1 MFYDA
6 KTRYTCGFCKYR
18 YFSNVPKDCPKCS
31 RKLDPKVVESAYKV
45 RYYMS
50 YPGFEHTYFHKGKQC
65 TGRSIPAEY
74 VESLIDTELAKLHI
88 SDELFEVLRK
98 RLIYLWEE
106 KRKEVT
112 QKKSK
117 LRKETDRIQ
126 ATIDRMLSEKWGGE
140 GLSERNK
147 EEIDRLVDEKRE
159 RINAL
164 ENSLRE
170 IRDESEV
177 EFDRAWESL
186 NVLFRAKDVFKK
198 DAPDSFEPRRRLLLS
213 LCSNL
218 YFNDGVITVEWKK
231 PFDIVVSQGLTKK
244 NPQTISEDSSIGVQW
259 LPEQDSNL

>member
-1 MFYDA
+1 MFLNRYYLGEVQSKDSHTGETVWYPGKHEPMVDEETFEAVQITLQRRGFSHSKPSGESITYEKLLKEFLTCSKSGRYMFYDA

-50 YPGFEHTYFHKGKQC
+50 YPGFEHTYFHKGKQN

-74 VESLIDTELAKLHI
+74 VESLIDAELAKLHI

-106 KRKEVT
+106 KRKEIT

-117 LRKETDRIQ
+117 LRKEADKIQ

-147 EEIDRLVDEKRE
+147 EEIDRLVDEKR
-159 RINAL
+159 
-164 ENSLRE
+164 
-170 IRDESEV
+170 
-177 EFDRAWESL
+177 
-186 NVLFRAKDVFKK
+186 
-198 DAPDSFEPRRRLLLS
+198 
-213 LCSNL
+213 
-218 YFNDGVITVEWKK
+218 
-231 PFDIVVSQGLTKK
+231 
-244 NPQTISEDSSIGVQW
+244 
-259 LPEQDSNL
+259 